1 MPELYAH
8 LSRQEAT
15 ALFRA
20 NIIGALATRE
30 LDRGELKAELRAL
43 SAKRFRPPGAKVT
56 RCFSVPTLERWLYA
70 YRHRGL
76 EGLYPRRRKDA
87 GRGRA
92 LEPDLKK
99 LLIDIRSEYPTASVP
114 LILRTLELAHVIEP
128 GTVKPQT
135 VRRLF
140 RQAGLPRR

>member
-70 YRHRGL
+70 YLRLSNTYRG
-76 EGLYPRRRKDA
+76 EI
-87 GRGRA
+87 
-92 LEPDLKK
+92 PDRTATPHLGAPA
-99 LLIDIRSEYPTASVP
+99 EYRTAVV
-114 LILRTLELAHVIEP
+114 TH
-128 GTVKPQT
+128 
-135 VRRLF
+135 
-140 RQAGLPRR
+140 